1 MSILKSNQKL
11 SGIKYSVVFFLL
23 CNMANGQNLNV
34 QWSETIG
41 DVNAE
46 GAQSITR
53 DNANNIYVIG
63 TYESQTITIGIQ
75 QFNNAGNSDIFLIK
89 YDPSGNVI
97 WAKTFGD
104 IGFDF
109 GRSID
114 ADSAGFIYIT
124 GNHGSSQIVFD
135 TIIVSG
141 LSGSLFAA
149 KLDTSGNV
157 VWAKGFGNWCSTC
170 YSHTIRSDNAGNV
183 YFGITDITG
192 SQRNIILLKLDNGGD
207 TIWSH
212 IPTGINE
219 EELYDMTI
227 DRSDN
232 LIITGRYT
240 SAFVEFSTAYTIY
253 NNSNFPLNDV
263 FVCKYDS
270 TGNVLWAKSFGSYND
285 EIARSVTTDK
295 LNNIYFSGAFSS
307 NQLTIGSTI
316 LNNSGLLDIF
326 YAKLDSTGAAIWAKS
341 AGGTDLESTGCIR
354 NAQNLLFI
362 TGYFRSNPIN
372 ASGTLLPN
380 FGTADVFLIIADTSG
395 TVLDAE
401 AFGGANQ
408 DVGVKLF
415 VDNTQTISLCGFYES
430 PSINFGSTTI
440 FNNGSADGFLAQFSY
455 STSAENEFL
464 TTKPIT
470 AGPNPVSGNI
480 IYFNHFF
487 KQAQVELTDML
498 GNRVFRRD
506 NFSGNR
512 IEFDRQPVNGLYLL
526 KTIESGNTFVFKLVF
541 NAQ

>member
-41 DVNAE
+41 GVNAE

-63 TYESQTITIGIQ
+63 TYESQTITIGTQ

-219 EELYDMTI
+219 EELNDMTI

-285 EIARSVTTDK
+285 EIALSITADAE
-295 LNNIYFSGAFSS
+295 NNIYFSGAYSTNNFS
-307 NQLTIGSTI
+307 IGPTV
-316 LNNSGLLDIF
+316 LNNSGFLDVF
-326 YAKLDSTGAAIWAKS
+326 YAKLDSNGTALWAKS
-341 AGGTDLESTGCIR
+341 AGGTDYENAGCIR

-372 ASGTLLPN
+372 ASGTLLSN
-380 FGTADVFLIIADTSG
+380 FGAADVFLIIADTSG

-498 GNRVFRRD
+498 GNQIFSRH

-526 KTIESGNTFVFKLVF
+526 KTIESGNTFVFKLLF